1 MCCEKPPIDSATMAV
16 RVVSPGQPTM
26 TDRPLR
32 ERPDLATLGEG
43 SPDHEP
49 PSDSEQRLHKI
60 FHHSNDA
67 IFLIDPQADRI
78 LEANPKASKM
88 LGYSHEELLATAV
101 SAIHPHDLSAFQA
114 FGRIVLREGHGWT
127 NELSCMTKLGGTV
140 PAEISAAVVSM
151 EGRQC
156 IISMVR
162 DITERKQAQAA
173 TERLAEIGELAAM
186 IVHEVR
192 SPLTTILMG
201 LESFREIP
209 LPDRAQRRLSLALE
223 EADRLKQL
231 LNEIL
236 QYARAPVLAPLPF
249 DLVAFAHQL
258 KDHLSTL
265 PMAQGRSLVL
275 ESDLPEA
282 WIVGDVDKLKQVFI
296 NLVRNACE
304 AVSPGDRVTW
314 HIALGPNPN
323 GLTVTIHNDGDP
335 IPPAVLAKMGQPFFT
350 TKPGGNGLGLAIVK
364 RIVDVHGGA
373 LTIESTAEAGTT
385 VGVVLP
391 WGDRKMSIQNDD

>member
-1 MCCEKPPIDSATMAV
+1 MAV
-16 RVVSPGQPTM
+16 RVVSPWQPVM
-26 TDRPLR
+26 TDEPLR
-32 ERPDLATLGEG
+32 DRPELATLGDVSADKG
-43 SPDHEP
+43 P
-49 PSDSEQRLHKI
+49 PSDSEQRRHKI
-60 FHHSNDA
+60 FQYSNDA

-78 LEANPKASKM
+78 LEANPKASEL
-88 LGYSHEELLATAV
+88 LGYSPEELLTTVAV
-101 SAIHPHDLSAFQA
+101 SAIHPHELSAFQA
-114 FGRIVLREGHGWT
+114 FGLTVLQEGHGWT
-127 NELSCMTKLGGTV
+127 NELSCMTKSGVTV
-140 PAEISAAVVSM
+140 PTEISAAVVSL
-151 EGRQC
+151 EGRHC

-201 LESFREIP
+201 LESFREMA
-209 LPDRAQRRLSLALE
+209 LPERAQQRLSLALE

-236 QYARAPVLAPLPF
+236 QYAREPVLAPLPF
-249 DLVAFAHQL
+249 DFVAFAHPL
-258 KDHLSTL
+258 KDNLATL

-275 ESDLPEA
+275 RSDLPEA

-304 AVSPGDRVTW
+304 AVPPGEPVTW
-314 HIALGPNPN
+314 HIAPGPTPHS
-323 GLTVTIHNDGDP
+323 LCVTIHNGGDP
-335 IPPAVLAKMGQPFFT
+335 IPPAVLAKLGQPFFT

-364 RIVDVHGGA
+364 RIVEAHGGA

-385 VGVVLP
+385 VRVVLP
-391 WGDRKMSIQNDD
+391 CGTGTMAWGHPIR

>member
-1 MCCEKPPIDSATMAV
+1 
-16 RVVSPGQPTM
+16 M
-26 TDRPLR
+26 TDDPLG
-32 ERPDLATLGEG
+32 ERLALSTLGDVSTG
-43 SPDHEP
+43 REP
-49 PSDSEQRLHKI
+49 GPDSEQRLQKI
-60 FHHSNDA
+60 FHYSNDA

-78 LEANPKASKM
+78 LEANPKATDL
-88 LGYSHEELLATAV
+88 LGYSHEELLTTVTV
-101 SAIHPHDLSAFQA
+101 SAIHPHELSAFQA
-114 FGRIVLREGHGWT
+114 FGQTVLQEGHGWT
-127 NELSCMTKLGGTV
+127 NELSCMTKLGVIV
-140 PAEISAAVVSM
+140 PAEISAAVVSL

-156 IISMVR
+156 LISMVR

-209 LPDRAQRRLSLALE
+209 LPDRAQRRLSLAME

-231 LNEIL
+231 LNGIL
-236 QYARAPVLAPLPF
+236 QYAREPVLAPLPF
-249 DLVAFAHQL
+249 ELVAFAHQL

-275 ESDLPEA
+275 KSDLPEA
-282 WIVGDVDKLKQVFI
+282 WILGDVDKLKQVFI
-296 NLVRNACE
+296 NLIRNACE
-304 AVSPGDRVTW
+304 AVAPGDRVTW
-314 HIALGPNPN
+314 YIAPAQNPN
-323 GLTVTIHNDGDP
+323 GLTVTIHNGGNP
-335 IPPAVLAKMGQPFFT
+335 IPPAVLAKMGHPFFT

-364 RIVDVHGGA
+364 RIVEAHGGA

-385 VGVVLP
+385 VCVVLP
-391 WGDRKMSIQNDD
+391 RRERDISGQDLSSDTEENLC